1 MGNIT
6 AKTPQ
11 KNCDDFVNSLA
22 RDTIDRIYDSA
33 GDDDKMRLDA
43 FWNFAEIILLD
54 AVKYSHH
61 IGGEEL
67 AVSSLKIFKE
77 RMRNHYAALNVE
89 ADTTR

>member
-1 MGNIT
+1 M

-11 KNCDDFVNSLA
+11 KN
-22 RDTIDRIYDSA
+22 
-33 GDDDKMRLDA
+33 DDKMRLDA

-67 AVSSLKIFKE
+67 AVSSLKIFEE
-77 RMRNHYAALNVE
+77 RMRNHYAALNVK